1 MKKPSGLLLILCFFI
16 IASCAMERN
25 IEKNLSKLDEL
36 YGPCDNP
43 QRSFTKRE
51 YKICKDKER
60 ANVGDPLNA
69 ETITEKVLKA
79 LPSNVGGGQGGV
91 QSSTNN
97 QLWQASL
104 KTINQYPIKIAD
116 FNGGFIETE
125 WIVDEIKQQRCI
137 VKIQIKS
144 RELVSNGVDANFVCQ
159 NKIDDQWVNDK
170 NNYTEESK
178 QLILAIL
185 KNSNTIN

>member
-1 MKKPSGLLLILCFFI
+1 MQKPSGLLFILFFFI
-16 IASCAMERN
+16 FSSCSMERD

-43 QRSFTKRE
+43 QRNLSARE

-60 ANVGDPLNA
+60 ANVGDPLDA
-69 ETITEKVLKA
+69 DTLTEMVLKA
-79 LPSNVGGGQGGV
+79 LPSNVGTGTGV
-91 QSSTNN
+91 QSSTNK

-170 NNYTEESK
+170 NDYTEESK